1 MKKLLIGMIQI
12 LILCIFTYIMG
23 EIATFLHLKIPG
35 SILGLVLLFIL
46 LQMKIVK
53 LKWIEIGGNW
63 LVAELLLFFIPSA
76 VGIIQY
82 KHLLLDNGLK
92 IIAVIFISSTIVMI
106 CSGLLAEKMAKRKE
120 KQSNNAD
127 TIVLHSNH

>member
-92 IIAVIFISSTIVMI
+92 IIAVIFISSTIVMV

-120 KQSNNAD
+120 KQSKNGD

>member
-1 MKKLLIGMIQI
+1 MIQI

-92 IIAVIFISSTIVMI
+92 IIAVIFISSTIVMV

-120 KQSNNAD
+120 KQSKNAD

>member
-92 IIAVIFISSTIVMI
+92 IIAVIFISSTIVMV

-120 KQSNNAD
+120 KQSKNAD